1 MKSITKLM
9 IREFNIK
16 ELGYDFMGYVLR
28 PNDVFTFHH
37 LIITN
42 KLGGTSTIDNGAI
55 LVRRSHTYLHLIEA
69 LDYLK
74 FCYITSE
81 MINMN
86 VKRSLDINSIKIIDE
101 ILSQFEYENRFR
113 KNIKDEF
120 LIKEEYKTRILK
132 R

>member
-1 MKSITKLM
+1 M

-16 ELGYDFMGYVLR
+16 ELGYDFMGYVLQ
-28 PNDVFTFHH
+28 PDDVFTFHH
-37 LIITN
+37 LIIPN

-101 ILSQFEYENRFR
+101 ILSQFEYENQFR

-120 LIKEEYKTRILK
+120 LIKDEYKIRVLK
-132 R
+132 KII